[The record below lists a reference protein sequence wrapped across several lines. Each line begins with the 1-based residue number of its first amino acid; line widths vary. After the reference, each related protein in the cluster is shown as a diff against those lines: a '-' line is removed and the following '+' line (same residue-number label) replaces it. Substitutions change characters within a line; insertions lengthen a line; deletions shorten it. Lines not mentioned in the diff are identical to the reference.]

1 MAIKV
6 YILKKSIMKSSVDEY
21 LEMKAEIKEK
31 KRLEK
36 QTNPEKTLEEK
47 QKKDLRA
54 VFVSTSDTALQ
65 ALEIAG
71 ISYEGD
77 IDLDDIEFC
86 KVESQQKCICGN
98 LHIPKLSDVLGFSRF
113 WQKRYGCTF
122 LQTAGTS

>member
-65 ALEIAG
+65 ALEIEG

-86 KVESQQKCICGN
+86 KVESQQK
-98 LHIPKLSDVLGFSRF
+98 
-113 WQKRYGCTF
+113 
-122 LQTAGTS
+122 

>member
-47 QKKDLRA
+47 QRCRHWK
-54 VFVSTSDTALQ
+54 LQ
-65 ALEIAG
+65 AFPMRG
-71 ISYEGD
+71 IS
-77 IDLDDIEFC
+77 IWMI
-86 KVESQQKCICGN
+86 S
-98 LHIPKLSDVLGFSRF
+98 SSARWSRSRNVSAETF
-113 WQKRYGCTF
+113 IFQNSVMYLEKRYGCTF

>member
-47 QKKDLRA
+47 QK
-54 VFVSTSDTALQ
+54 LQ
-65 ALEIAG
+65 AFPMRG
-71 ISYEGD
+71 IS
-77 IDLDDIEFC
+77 IWMI
-86 KVESQQKCICGN
+86 S
-98 LHIPKLSDVLGFSRF
+98 SSARWSRSRNVSAETF
-113 WQKRYGCTF
+113 IFQNSVMYLEKRYGCTF